1 MTTHLR
7 PETEADLPFLLSVYA
22 STREAEMAVVP
33 WTQEQKDRFVESQFQ
48 LQRKHYKDH
57 YWESQFDIVVVDDVP
72 AGRLYVHR
80 GPSEIRIVDI
90 SLLPQFRGQG
100 IGRSLLEGLQAEAR
114 KEGKAL
120 GIHVERY
127 NPALRL
133 YERLGFKT
141 AGEEGPVYLYMRY
154 TGRED

>member
-1 MTTHLR
+1 
-7 PETEADLPFLLSVYA
+7 
-22 STREAEMAVVP
+22 MAVVP
-33 WTQEQKDRFVESQFQ
+33 WTQEQKDSFVASQFSA
-48 LQRKHYKDH
+48 QRKHYRDH
-57 YWESQFDIVVVDDVP
+57 YAESQFDIVLADDVA
-72 AGRLYVHR
+72 AGRLYVFR
-80 GPSEIRIVDI
+80 GPKEIRIVDI
-90 SLLPQFRGQG
+90 SLLPQFRGRG
-100 IGRSLLEGLQAEAR
+100 IGRGLLEGLQAEAR
-114 KEGKAL
+114 ESGKTL